1 MVADVRRADRL
12 PTRKL
17 PTKQKSK
24 NPDAG
29 FLFQCRRGPASREGI
44 RKLCKPA
51 QSWRTVPARK
61 GSGVSASRAQGT
73 AIRIAAFGE
82 RRRKHVPLGVRVS
95 DSRRIRCRGGADP
108 QQGAPFC
115 IAALRAGR
123 CGKRARQAWLIP
135 RVKRIFGLLLNW
147 GTVKRMS
154 RDGPDAL
161 WLHRSGARITVGMG
175 RSGFDRRSRPGSGKR
190 YRQLHR
196 RPHAAPDI
204 EKLQK
209 AQLLAGRC

>member
-17 PTKQKSK
+17 VENK

-29 FLFQCRRGPASREGI
+29 FLFCQCRKGPASAGGDKEALQAGPVVEN
-44 RKLCKPA
+44 C
-51 QSWRTVPARK
+51 
-61 GSGVSASRAQGT
+61 SGTERFRVSASRAQGT

-82 RRRKHVPLGVRVS
+82 RRRKHVPLGVVS
-95 DSRRIRCRGGADP
+95 ATAAAFGVE
-108 QQGAPFC
+108 GAPIPSRAPLLYC
-115 IAALRAGR
+115 SAARWPLREASEASLA
-123 CGKRARQAWLIP
+123 KS
-135 RVKRIFGLLLNW
+135 RVNRIFGLLLDW